1 MPAVCRSTRPPTEG
15 KQLDELFGVQ
25 TLLWGAINPR
35 ACASVLAAMLGRG
48 YPSRPPFRLCP
59 TFGTAPCTVRYSLWL
74 DVKKRCID
82 ASGRDVAWGLAGE
95 FGIGGAAGKDVV
107 WSASCGSQRAAQV
120 IIARRR

>member
-48 YPSRPPFRLCP
+48 YPSRPPFSPLSDIRHSTMYCP
-59 TFGTAPCTVRYSLWL
+59 VQPVGWT
-74 DVKKRCID
+74 
-82 ASGRDVAWGLAGE
+82 
-95 FGIGGAAGKDVV
+95 
-107 WSASCGSQRAAQV
+107 
-120 IIARRR
+120 